1 MPNVDDHFCL
11 PLYANDPRGR
21 KCRARR
27 QRAAR
32 SGNGNAKM
40 IHPGDSFCRALLLAI
55 SRKVFSCRSAAR
67 KTRARELFA
76 SADGTKQTWR
86 SQKAARMS
94 CLFAVSP
101 AKAPS
106 DRSGFRSAFAFFL
119 SFFFSSRL
127 RLAVESE
134 GKRFGRET
142 ERYWLKSSIGK
153 LNREPTRATSTRDIF
168 PIEPQLRLPKA
179 TFGRSLGI
187 TAMLHPL
194 A

>member
-1 MPNVDDHFCL
+1 MGRNK
-11 PLYANDPRGR
+11 RG
-21 KCRARR
+21 
-27 QRAAR
+27 
-32 SGNGNAKM
+32 
-40 IHPGDSFCRALLLAI
+40 
-55 SRKVFSCRSAAR
+55 AR
-67 KTRARELFA
+67 KKQRE
-76 SADGTKQTWR
+76 
-86 SQKAARMS
+86 
-94 CLFAVSP
+94 CPVYSP
-101 AKAPS
+101 SRRLKRPAIEVDSGPPS
-106 DRSGFRSAFAFFL
+106 LSFL

-142 ERYWLKSSIGK
+142 ERYWLKPSIGK

-187 TAMLHPL
+187 TMLHPL